1 LQLLRSF
8 DQTKLF
14 LRFNFINESQ
24 VLPKYEPLKSDYPS
38 LGQLAIKEEAAGKLR
53 VFALVDVWTQSV
65 LKPLHEMIFKFLK
78 SLPNDATF
86 DQQEAVKRAS
96 IKVAKYG
103 RSFGYDLSA
112 ATDRLPIAL
121 QEAVLQPLI
130 GVEAASSWRQLL
142 INRDYKL
149 LYPDKSGIDVIT
161 VKYAVGQPMG
171 ALSS

>member
-8 DQTKLF
+8 DQIKLF
-14 LRFNFINESQ
+14 LRFNFIKESQ

-96 IKVAKYG
+96 IKVVKYG
-103 RSFGYDLSA
+103 QSFGYDLSA
-112 ATDRLPIAL
+112 ATDRLPIVL

-130 GVEAASSWRQLL
+130 GVEAASS
-142 INRDYKL
+142 
-149 LYPDKSGIDVIT
+149 
-161 VKYAVGQPMG
+161 
-171 ALSS
+171 